1 MVKTLFLA
9 FLLTLTLHAAEDQN
23 STIELTQKE
32 RLDQKIAS
40 FIGEEH
46 FSENQNYINIIFKGE
61 KRFFKNDKLR
71 VVDVIEVLEDNGL
84 LKLMFEVPTRY
95 EMTFRS
101 TGEPLFFVKL
111 MGDSL
116 RDMGYYRYV
125 IKESSQDAT
134 GFSWTISLEA
144 EYMTDPV
151 LLQKELQKRGCNI
164 IDIVHE
170 EKLAWSYE
178 IDTSKAFL
186 NVETLKN
193 GEKRRYTRVNYAKWL
208 DVAKIKSLYIKSHRA
223 NEWYPYIAL
232 YDSSLRLLKVIKQDK
247 FTESLDIT
255 LPLEAR
261 YARISDLYTVTNIKN
276 GLDIK
281 AYGKR

>member
-1 MVKTLFLA
+1 MVKTLLLA

-32 RLDQKIAS
+32 RLDQKIES
-40 FIGEEH
+40 FIGEKH

-61 KRFFKNDKLR
+61 KRFFNNDKLR

>member
-1 MVKTLFLA
+1 VVKTLFLA